1 MHNVLPSAW
10 EKHDIAV
17 QNHFFDTFKSL
28 TSSICQY
35 RGAESR
41 WLKLMEYSRW
51 SVYLRAF
58 LYPTRM
64 NCDKM
69 SKIIY
74 MAYVIIIRCYSNR
87 NPQENTRKMTLSN
100 VLRLFKNI
108 LFLGKHYYDYCPII
122 NTSNINKK
130 FLFFTFCAFV
140 DHKHLHTEGI
150 LRCNWGYPSCI

>member
-1 MHNVLPSAW
+1 MLNL
-10 EKHDIAV
+10 DD
-17 QNHFFDTFKSL
+17 QNWCNTVDGVFIWKPFYILHEWN
-28 TSSICQY
+28 Y
-35 RGAESR
+35 YE
-41 WLKLMEYSRW
+41 
-51 SVYLRAF
+51 
-58 LYPTRM
+58 
-64 NCDKM
+64 KM

-74 MAYVIIIRCYSNR
+74 VAYVIIIRCYSNR

-108 LFLGKHYYDYCPII
+108 FFLEKHYYDYCPII

-150 LRCNWGYPSCI
+150 LRCNWGYPSCISNQMLGLQN